1 MPTTPGVIRL
11 TTPATL
17 VTGAPPAIGIG
28 APLNAGPP
36 FSTAA
41 NVPPDITKGAK
52 TRFITAKTLE
62 FEASTRFSE
71 RRTKSIG
78 SAAYLTLHA
87 MASRYLGAMLA
98 AL

>member
-1 MPTTPGVIRL
+1 M
-11 TTPATL
+11 
-17 VTGAPPAIGIG
+17 
-28 APLNAGPP
+28 
-36 FSTAA
+36 
-41 NVPPDITKGAK
+41 TKAAK

-62 FEASTRFSE
+62 FESSTRFRE